1 MVIIQ
6 ILENDDC
13 IDAEDWCRPLVLVTM
28 SGGHSDYY
36 SFESC
41 YSGAPENNVQWVK
54 VREVFGEC
62 WYGHPVKEVLKKLS
76 IKYEFARGN
85 IPRSHTMKSKRE
97 EESAQAAR
105 DSKLDNTVLSFG
117 KHKGKTPNDLLSY
130 DPDYLIW
137 LDHNIPGIVSE
148 TIRKKLR

>member
-1 MVIIQ
+1 MVTIQ
-6 ILENDDC
+6 ILESNDC
-13 IDAEDWCRPLVLVTM
+13 IDPEDWCRPLLLVTM

-54 VREVFGEC
+54 VREVFGEG
-62 WYGHPVKEVLKKLS
+62 WYSKPVKEVLKKLS
-76 IKYEFARGN
+76 VKYEFARGMT
-85 IPRSHTMKSKRE
+85 PKSHTMKSKRE
-97 EESAQAAR
+97 LEMSQAAR

-117 KHKGKTPNDLLSY
+117 KHRGKTPKDLVTY
-130 DPDYLIW
+130 DPDYLCW